1 MKRRN
6 FIKKLGFA
14 AGAPI
19 AFHGVPLKLMAANN
33 EFQRLA
39 QQSTNDRVLIIL
51 QMHGGNDGLNTIIPI
66 SNYDEYT
73 SRRANIAI
81 PYKVGN
87 RTLIPLD
94 STVSSDEQVGLH
106 PDMNDFKHLYDTGKA
121 AVFQGVSYEN
131 NNGSH
136 FRGRDIWFMGGGAE
150 DYFSSGWIGRYL
162 GSEYTPLN
170 YPQDFPTEE
179 MPDPLALEMG
189 NDVSLLFHQD
199 GNIPTSLSLGN
210 NPQSTLERIN
220 NLEGFNEEVNEDGE
234 FTVDDRGLPPDF
246 LSDSPYGKEMD
257 WILGLEDK
265 SETYI
270 KRLAE
275 LYELGGESTVSYD
288 GLDYPFNAP
297 RNSKRN
303 GLAGQFEL
311 IARLMAGGVK
321 TKVFLVK
328 IGGFDTH
335 ANQVE
340 ANDPTMGVHSTK
352 LYHIS
357 SAIRRFQKDLRSRGL
372 EDKVLTM
379 TMSEFGRRVASNGS
393 FGSDH
398 GTGGPMMMFG
408 LGVKPGIYGVN
419 PDMSRNNVSMQFD
432 YRQIA
437 ANVLFEWMGVEKSV
451 LSADIE
457 LENGIFG
464 ANYIDGPNPQGG
476 NFEPMDL
483 IKEVIMSEKEYVKR
497 NYRIEAV
504 YPNPASHYTQAKIFV
519 NNYQNVSVKLINIEG
534 VTVSQINRSVAPGEH
549 TFSFMLD
556 GLRPGFYFI
565 KAKSEMLNDTK
576 RLVIRK

>member
-6 FIKKLGFA
+6 FIKQLGFA

-19 AFHGVPLKLMAANN
+19 AFHGVPIKLMGAKNDL
-33 EFQRLA
+33 QRLA

-66 SNYDEYT
+66 SNYDEYY

-94 STVSSDEQVGLH
+94 STLPTEEQVGLH

-121 AVFQGVSYEN
+121 AVFRGVSYEN

-136 FRGRDIWFMGGGAE
+136 FRGRDIWFMGGGAD

-162 GSEYTPLN
+162 GAEYAPLT
-170 YPQDFPTEE
+170 YPDDFPTEE

-189 NDVSLLFHQD
+189 NDVSLLFHQT
-199 GNIPTSLSLGN
+199 GNIPTSISLGN
-210 NPQSTLERIN
+210 NPQSLLNSIN
-220 NLEGFNEEVNEDGE
+220 NLDGFNEEVDEDGV
-234 FTVDDRGLPPDF
+234 FTVDDRGMPPEF
-246 LSDSPYGKEMD
+246 LTDSPYGKEMD

-265 SETYI
+265 SEEYI

-275 LYELGGESTVSYD
+275 IYENSSETSVTYPET
-288 GLDYPFNAP
+288 YPFNAP
-297 RNSKRN
+297 VGSKRN
-303 GLAGQFEL
+303 GLAGQL
-311 IARLMAGGVK
+311 QLVARLLDGGVK
-321 TKVFLVK
+321 TKIFLVK

-335 ANQVE
+335 AEQVE
-340 ANDPTMGVHSTK
+340 SYDPTMGVHAAL

-357 SAIRRFQKDLRSRGL
+357 SSMGAFQKDLRARGL

-379 TMSEFGRRVASNGS
+379 TMSEFGRRVGSNGS
-393 FGSDH
+393 YGSDH

-408 LGVKPGIYGVN
+408 LGVKPGIYGTN
-419 PDMSRNNVSMQFD
+419 PDMSRNNVGMQFD

-451 LSADIE
+451 IDNE
-457 LENGIFG
+457 IFFR
-464 ANYIDGPNPQGG
+464 NFIDGADPDGG
-476 NFEPMDL
+476 IYEPMNL
-483 IKEVIMSEKEYVKR
+483 IKEVILSEKEYVNKK
-497 NYRIEAV
+497 YKIVAV
-504 YPNPASHYTQAKIFV
+504 YPNPAPRYTQAKIFV
-519 NNYQNVSVKLINIEG
+519 NNYQNITVKLINIDG
-534 VTVSQINRSVAPGEH
+534 VTVSQINRSVGPGSH

-556 GLRPGFYFI
+556 SLAPGFYFI
-565 KAKSEMLNDTK
+565 KAKSEMLDDTK
-576 RLVIRK
+576 RLLIRK